1 MAHAGTLHIGGLSK
15 QYQVKGQPL
24 PVLDDITLTVAPGE
38 FVSIVGSSGCGK
50 STLLRLI
57 VGLENDYQG
66 EVLLDG
72 QRIVGTSLD
81 RGIVF
86 QEHRLFPWLTVEQN
100 IALGLLNAKFTE
112 REKSQSVR
120 EHIALVGLAGFETAY
135 PHQLSGGMSQRV
147 AIARA
152 LVNRPE
158 VLLLDEPFGALDA
171 LTRAHLQQEL
181 HRIWRAEGITMILVT
196 HDVEEAVFLGEKV
209 IVMEPRPG
217 RIRRIV
223 PVELAYPRDRVGAP
237 FSRIKEDVLAE
248 FAGEAPS
255 PRLRTPRSDD
265 FDSGHDLPNGL
276 RFAV

>member
-24 PVLDDITLTVAPGE
+24 PVLEDITLTVAPGE

-100 IALGLLNAKFTE
+100 IALGLINADFSDD
-112 REKSQSVR
+112 EKAQSVR

-181 HRIWRAEGITMILVT
+181 HRIWQAEGITMILVT

-209 IVMEPRPG
+209 VVMEPRPG

-223 PVELAYPRDRVGAP
+223 PVDLAYPRDRIGAP

-255 PRLRTPRSDD
+255 PRLTAPRNDD
-265 FDSGHDLPNGL
+265 PDSGYDLPNGL
-276 RFAV
+276 RFAI